1 MEGFLAF
8 LLGFIFMGL
17 VIFIIFISIYF
28 FILKLK
34 FLKFGIDYFKSNTKN
49 NNNIKIQ
56 KNRY

>member
-17 VIFIIFISIYF
+17 VSFIIFIPIYF

-34 FLKFGIDYFKSNTKN
+34 FLKSGIDYFKSNTKSGN
-49 NNNIKIQ
+49 LNGIIK
-56 KNRY
+56 K

>member
-17 VIFIIFISIYF
+17 VSFIIFIPIYF

-34 FLKFGIDYFKSNTKN
+34 FLKSGIDYFKSNTRN
-49 NNNIKIQ
+49 DNLNGIIK
-56 KNRY
+56 K